1 MQISLNL
8 SVIISKQQQMIAN
21 YPKRLFNDICVCMC
35 VHSKGMLFV
44 SESIHNVYYINV

>member
-21 YPKRLFNDICVCMC
+21 YPKRLFNYICECVC
-35 VHSKGMLFV
+35 SKGMLFV
-44 SESIHNVYYINV
+44 SESIHNVSYINV